1 MAATSSSIRGISMAV
16 GTHAITS
23 LENLKAFLGLT
34 GTSDDVILEQCID
47 RATAIIESYCD
58 RKLKARTFHEF
69 LMPFGDRT
77 VKTEEFPIVSIDTIA
92 FGSQTSF
99 SISSDTASTDV
110 VATVGFDGSTL
121 RLYKVASNGTET
133 TETLAA
139 SSFAT
144 TSAIVTQINSSV
156 SGWSATLT
164 KNAYTRSLYRF
175 GGRGVIDA
183 HARLEFPRDNVS
195 EYRVD
200 FETGRIHITADRF
213 PGIRE
218 DDARANRFPA
228 GFFPVF
234 VQYKAGFETVPDD
247 LEQVGLEIAGDIFRE
262 RLQDRTLQQE
272 SLGDYSYTQA
282 AIADLLAERVAKLDH
297 YKEIR

>member
-1 MAATSSSIRGISMAV
+1 MAV
-16 GTHAITS
+16 GTHALTT
-23 LENLKAFLGLT
+23 LANLKTYLDVT
-34 GTSDDVILEQCID
+34 GTTDDVILEQCID
-47 RATAIIESYCD
+47 RATAIIESHCD
-58 RKLKARTFHEF
+58 RKFKSRTFFEF
-69 LMPFGDRT
+69 LMPEGDRT
-77 VKTEEFPIVSIDTIA
+77 VKTEQFPIISIDTIA
-92 FGSQTSF
+92 FGSQTSL

-133 TETLAA
+133 TDTLAA

-183 HARLEFPRDNVS
+183 DAQLEFPRDNVS

-200 FETGRIHITADRF
+200 FETGQIHITADRF

-218 DDARANRFPA
+218 DDARANRFPD

-234 VQYKAGFETVPDD
+234 VQYTAGFETVPDD
-247 LEQVGLEIAGDIFRE
+247 LEQVVLEIAGDIFRE

-272 SLGDYSYTQA
+272 SLGDYNYTQA

>member
-1 MAATSSSIRGISMAV
+1 MAV
-16 GTHAITS
+16 GANALTS
-23 LENLKAFLGLT
+23 LANLKSYLSIT
-34 GTSDDVILEQCID
+34 NTTDDVILEKCID
-47 RATAIIESYCD
+47 RATAIIESHCD

-92 FGSQTSF
+92 FGSQISF
-99 SISSDTASTDV
+99 SISSDTAATDV

-133 TETLAA
+133 TDTLAA

-144 TSAIVTQINSSV
+144 TSAIVNQINSSI

-234 VQYKAGFETVPDD
+234 VQYTAGFETIPDD
-247 LEQVGLEIAGDIFRE
+247 LEQVALELSGDIFRE
-262 RLQDRTLQQE
+262 RLQDRTLAQE
-272 SLGDYSYTQA
+272 SIGDYSYTQA
-282 AIADLLAERVAKLDH
+282 VIADLITERISKLDH

>member
-1 MAATSSSIRGISMAV
+1 MAV
-16 GTHAITS
+16 GTYALTS
-23 LENLKAFLGLT
+23 LANLKAYLGVT
-34 GTSDDVILEQCID
+34 GTTDDVILEQCID
-47 RATAIIESYCD
+47 RATAIIESHCD
-58 RKLKARTFHEF
+58 RKLKSRTFYEF
-69 LMPFGDRT
+69 LMPEGDRT
-77 VKTEEFPIVSIDTIA
+77 VRTEEHPIVSIDTIA

-133 TETLAA
+133 TATLAA
-139 SSFAT
+139 SSYAT
-144 TSAIVTQINSSV
+144 TSALVTQINSSV

-183 HARLEFPRDNVS
+183 DAQLEFPRDNVS

-200 FETGRIHITADRF
+200 FDTGRIHITADRF

-234 VQYKAGFETVPDD
+234 VQYSAGFETVPDD
-247 LEQVGLEIAGDIFRE
+247 LEQVALEVAGDIFRE

>member
-1 MAATSSSIRGISMAV
+1 MAV
-16 GTHAITS
+16 GTHALVS
-23 LENLKAFLGLT
+23 LADLKTYLGISGST
-34 GTSDDVILEQCID
+34 DDTILEKCID

-69 LMPFGDRT
+69 LMPEGDRT

-99 SISSDTASTDV
+99 TIESDTASTDV
-110 VATVGFDGSTL
+110 VATVGFDGSSL

-133 TETLAA
+133 TVTLDA
-139 SSFAT
+139 SDHAT
-144 TSAIVTQINSSV
+144 TSSLVNHINSSV

-183 HARLEFPRDNVS
+183 PAQLEFPRDNVS

-213 PGIRE
+213 PGIRS
-218 DDARANRFPA
+218 DDTQANRFPD

-234 VQYKAGFETVPDD
+234 IQYAAGFSTIPDD
-247 LEQVGLEIAGDIFRE
+247 LQQVGLEVAGDLFRE
-262 RLQDRTLQQE
+262 RLQDRTLSAE

>member
-1 MAATSSSIRGISMAV
+1 MAV
-16 GTHAITS
+16 GTHALVS
-23 LENLKAFLGLT
+23 LADLKTYLGVT
-34 GTSDDVILEQCID
+34 GTADDVILEKCID
-47 RATAIIESYCD
+47 RATAIIESHCD

-69 LMPFGDRT
+69 LMPEGDRT
-77 VKTEEFPIVSIDTIA
+77 VKTEEFPIVSLDTIA

-99 SISSDTASTDV
+99 SITSDTAATDV
-110 VATVGFDGSTL
+110 VATVGFDGTTL
-121 RLYKVASNGTET
+121 RLYKVASDGTET
-133 TETLAA
+133 IATLSAA
-139 SSFAT
+139 TYAT
-144 TSAIVTQINSSV
+144 TSAVVSQINSGV

-183 HARLEFPRDNVS
+183 QCLLDFPRDNVS

-213 PGIRE
+213 PGIRS
-218 DDARANRFPA
+218 DDAQANRFPA

-234 VQYKAGFETVPDD
+234 VQYTAGFETVPDD
-247 LEQVGLEIAGDIFRE
+247 LQQVGLEVAGDIFRE
-262 RLQDRTLQQE
+262 RLQDRTLSAE